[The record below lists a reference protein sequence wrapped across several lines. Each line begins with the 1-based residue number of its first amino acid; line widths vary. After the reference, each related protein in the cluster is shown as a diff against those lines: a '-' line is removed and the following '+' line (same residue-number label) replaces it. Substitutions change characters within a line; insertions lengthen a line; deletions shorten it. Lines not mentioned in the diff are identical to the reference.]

1 MRGEQWSL
9 VVEIP
14 FVPPF
19 HLTAPRHGP
28 CKAFTVLQKHIFCSF
43 KNEMPV
49 NIFILMCELLE
60 RRNYVFP
67 FLSEDFYSISS
78 ILLTLYLL
86 QEYAKKDVGGFGP
99 RAPMAEHL
107 AGDLFLN
114 KEFTGYAHLLLPE
127 SLIFIYFPDCFVC
140 LFLISS

>member
-1 MRGEQWSL
+1 
-9 VVEIP
+9 
-14 FVPPF
+14 
-19 HLTAPRHGP
+19 
-28 CKAFTVLQKHIFCSF
+28 
-43 KNEMPV
+43 
-49 NIFILMCELLE
+49 MCELLE

-127 SLIFIYFPDCFVC
+127 SLIYIYFPDCFVC
-140 LFLISS
+140 LFLISSWWKKNIKWKDHCSNMYKKINKTPQG